1 MNAKTRMATEK
12 NPRRKLGD
20 TGERLA
26 AERLEAAGLQI
37 VERNWRCT
45 AGEIDI
51 VAHES
56 APDYSR
62 GGEVV
67 AWCVLVEVRTRRGD
81 TFGTALQSITPAKQA
96 KLRQLAAEYVQ
107 DRQWDGPW
115 RIDAVGVQMDGHG
128 QLIAIDHIR
137 HAVTG

>member
-1 MNAKTRMATEK
+1 MATRK

-26 AERLEAAGLQI
+26 AETLATAGLKI

-51 VAHES
+51 VAEED
-56 APDYSR
+56 APDYTR
-62 GGEVV
+62 GGEMTTWRVFI
-67 AWCVLVEVRTRRGD
+67 EVRTRRGD
-81 TFGTALQSITPAKQA
+81 VYGTALQSITPAKQA
-96 KLRQLAAEYVQ
+96 KLRQVAAEYVQ
-107 DRQWDGPW
+107 SQQWRGPW
-115 RIDAVGVQMDGHG
+115 RIDAVGVQMDSSGR
-128 QLIAIDHIR
+128 LIAIEHIR